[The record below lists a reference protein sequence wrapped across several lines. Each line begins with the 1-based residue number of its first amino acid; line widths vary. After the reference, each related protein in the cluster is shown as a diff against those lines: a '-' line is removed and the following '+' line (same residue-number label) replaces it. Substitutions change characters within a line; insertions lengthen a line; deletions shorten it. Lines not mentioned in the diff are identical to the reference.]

1 MNRSSKQIA
10 QELFKEIVQE
20 YENEK
25 MIKNGGFVQR
35 TTSSEFLSR
44 RL

>member
-10 QELFKEIVQE
+10 EKLFKEIVQD

>member
-10 QELFKEIVQE
+10 EELFKEIVQD